1 MSANTSPNAPTSGNT
16 RGIVSKSTG
25 EDRRGTLLLCRTYST
40 RGRSYKTIGLLCG
53 ASNHRVGI
61 ECVGRTGRGF
71 SLDQA
76 RDPRQQTGHARGR
89 TCHAIMAPFRMH
101 GGACGL
107 QHSKPV
113 VYLCSIRRN
122 VRLIRG

>member
-1 MSANTSPNAPTSGNT
+1 YCKYRRSVATSRRERDT
-16 RGIVSKSTG
+16 VLKSTG
-25 EDRRGTLLLCRTYST
+25 VGTPGTLLPCRTYST
-40 RGRSYKTIGLLCG
+40 HGRSYK
-53 ASNHRVGI
+53 ASGRPSGVTNHRVGI

-89 TCHAIMAPFRMH
+89 TCYAIMTPFRMH
-101 GGACGL
+101 GGGVRTSAL
-107 QHSKPV
+107 EAM

-122 VRLIRG
+122 VSLIRG